1 MKPWLPL
8 AALLLS
14 FAQADG
20 EQAIMIIA
28 SVGQIFWMIS
38 VYVGG
43 TLLNPCLPGFPS
55 IPRSR

>member
-38 VYVGG
+38 VYVYVYVF
-43 TLLNPCLPGFPS
+43 LILVVLDFPQS
-55 IPRSR
+55 

>member
-38 VYVGG
+38 VYVGPF
-43 TLLNPCLPGFPS
+43 LILVFLDFPQS
-55 IPRSR
+55 